1 MTADPAPIGGHHSEE
16 GGGSGAGAASEPLR
30 ILVAGAGYVGL
41 EAARRLAARGDQVYA
56 LRRTSGVLPPG
67 VQGITADL
75 TASDLGSRI
84 PEVDHVLY
92 TAAADGGD
100 EASYRAIYAR
110 GVAALLEVLEARP
123 PASRPKR
130 FVFVSSTAVYGEAS
144 GGLVDESTPPD
155 PASFRGAVMLEGEAR
170 VLESP
175 IEGHV
180 LRLGGIYGPGR
191 DRLPRMVAAGEARC
205 PGGGAL
211 WSNRIHRD
219 DAARALIHLLDHPKP
234 PPVLLGV
241 DAEPTPLCQVYQWL
255 ARRLGAPDP
264 PIDPAL
270 RRDRANK
277 RCSSAQ
283 LQATGFR
290 FLYPSFREGY
300 GAMLDGS

>member
-1 MTADPAPIGGHHSEE
+1 MRIDPSPVSRFPEMGR
-16 GGGSGAGAASEPLR
+16 GSGAQPSSEPLR

-41 EAARRLAARGDQVYA
+41 EAARQLEARGDRVFA
-56 LRRTSGVLPPG
+56 LRRSSGPLPAG
-67 VQGITADL
+67 VEGIMADL
-75 TASDLGSRI
+75 TAPDLGDRI
-84 PEVDHVLY
+84 PEVDYVLY

-100 EASYRAIYAR
+100 EASYRAIYQR

-123 PASRPKR
+123 TAARPQR
-130 FVFVSSTAVYGEAS
+130 FVFVSSTAVYGEAN
-144 GGLVDESTPPD
+144 GELVDESTPPE

-170 VLESP
+170 VLASP
-175 IEGHV
+175 IQGHV

-219 DAARALIHLLDHPKP
+219 DAARALIHLIDHPDP
-234 PPVLLGV
+234 PAVLLGV
-241 DAEPTPLCQVYQWL
+241 DAEPTPICQVYQWL
-255 ARRLGAPDP
+255 ARQLGAPDP
-264 PIDPAL
+264 PVDPAL

-277 RCSSAQ
+277 RCSSAR

-300 GAMLDGS
+300 GAMLEGS